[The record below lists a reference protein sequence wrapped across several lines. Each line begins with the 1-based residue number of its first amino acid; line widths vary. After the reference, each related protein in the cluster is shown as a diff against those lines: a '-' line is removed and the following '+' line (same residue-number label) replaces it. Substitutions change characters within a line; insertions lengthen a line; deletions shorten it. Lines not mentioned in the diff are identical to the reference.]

1 MKKNGFISVT
11 VIYTFFL
18 LFLSLMLYIVTNLVV
33 NRNLLN
39 NMKTTIK
46 NELNDSNFSRFLINN
61 SDNLIRMDDSFP
73 NSIKD
78 NSYRFV
84 GENPNNYVSIN
95 GNIFR
100 IIGIFDGNV
109 KLIANSNWQN
119 IAFSEQKNNYFGEN
133 SVYVKLNNEYL
144 SSLNISDYIEDK
156 VWYVGGIGDA
166 INASPIDIANNEV
179 GENKNTGAIVTA
191 KVGLPYIS
199 DYIYANNAS
208 NKNTYGTV
216 ISKNNNWLFTSNMWL
231 ITRYRLNFTDMYYI
245 GADGSLGISSANDTK
260 GIRPTFYLKKS
271 TKIVGGD
278 GTISN
283 PYQIG

>member
-18 LFLSLMLYIVTNLVV
+18 VFLSLMLYIVTNLVV

-46 NELNDSNFSRFLINN
+46 NELNDSNFNRYLINHCN
-61 SDNLIRMDDSFP
+61 DLIRMDDSYN

-84 GENPNNYVSIN
+84 GSNPNNYVSIN

-109 KLIANSNWQN
+109 KLIANDIWQSMNFSSNSN
-119 IAFSEQKNNYFGEN
+119 IYSSSNIYSKINNDY
-133 SVYVKLNNEYL
+133 LN
-144 SSLNISDYIEDK
+144 
-156 VWYVGGIGDA
+156 GI
-166 INASPIDIANNEV
+166 N
-179 GENKNTGAIVTA
+179 
-191 KVGLPYIS
+191 IS
-199 DYIYANNAS
+199 DYIYAGDAS

-216 ISKNNNWLFTSNMWL
+216 ISKNNNWLYSSDLWF
-231 ITRYRLNFTDMYYI
+231 ITRYNLSFTNVYYL
-245 GADGSLGISSANDTK
+245 GNDGSLILGNINDVRFV
-260 GIRPTFYLKKS
+260 RPTFYLKKS
-271 TKIVGGD
+271 TKIVSGD
-278 GTISN
+278 GTRSN